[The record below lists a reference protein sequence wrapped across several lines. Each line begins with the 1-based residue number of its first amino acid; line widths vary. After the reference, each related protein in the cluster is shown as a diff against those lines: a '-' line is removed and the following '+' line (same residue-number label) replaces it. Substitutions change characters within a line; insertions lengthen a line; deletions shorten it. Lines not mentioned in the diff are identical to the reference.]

1 MKSTTLIPCLD
12 GKTIASLPFI
22 NSLIMFLFQLLQQS
36 HVVLAAPSHTGCLEK
51 VADVVFL
58 LDSSHSIHPHQFR
71 QQLDFVQGVVDTFTI
86 SPHHIRVGV
95 VTFSHEVRLDAAL
108 NQYTDKLSLRRAIRQ
123 IEYIEQAGTR
133 TGYAIRYAYSEM
145 FSVSLVLITTK
156 MNRSVNK
163 FIAWVLGLGVLGY
176 HKGALEHMADS

>member
-1 MKSTTLIPCLD
+1 
-12 GKTIASLPFI
+12 
-22 NSLIMFLFQLLQQS
+22 
-36 HVVLAAPSHTGCLEK
+36 LEK

-95 VTFSHEVRLDAAL
+95 ATFSHEVRLDAAL

-145 FSVSLVLITTK
+145 FSVSLGFIKINRSTK
-156 MNRSVNK
+156 MNRSLNK
-163 FIAWVLGLGVLGY
+163 ILAT
-176 HKGALEHMADS
+176 